1 MKTAQEFLQDWK
13 KQMRCNR
20 PTCFFYIPVYPE
32 ECKCKWDRLK
42 VNQFAKAYDD
52 YVGLVWDKSGK
63 VYNIKNNGEKNERRN
78 REI

>member
-32 ECKCKWDRLK
+32 ELK
-42 VNQFAKAYDD
+42 EKIDFITEDIDD
-52 YVGLVWDKSGK
+52 YRATENKK
-63 VYNIKNNGEKNERRN
+63 
-78 REI
+78 REN